1 MGRGVRVAAMPTFQL
16 MDSSTLNSMWRTGK
30 RTAFFS
36 LILLA
41 PILLIPCALR
51 AENRT
56 LVASGTITVSREKG
70 RPVFSNDGAPK
81 ADTVKAG
88 TVKAGTVKIVVTPAT
103 AGTTFTPPVATG
115 RDVNEALTPAVPLMY
130 WSNTEHRY
138 KPVPH
143 ATPMAMKA
151 AKSAVADVDRYVGS
165 ETQSGSNMQLAGNS
179 LVRSS
184 ATPREV
190 DDAIE
195 LAARRHNVDANL
207 VRALIHVES
216 NFNSKAVSRK
226 GAMGLMQ
233 LMPSTARQLKVTNP
247 FDPDQNVD
255 AGVRHLK
262 QLLQDFNGNVKLSLA
277 AYNAGAGAVHRN
289 AGIPNYAETR
299 NYVSRITSLYNS
311 GDNSPFHALGAG
323 GPRYEPMKVF
333 RDSQGVLTFTN
344 TD

>member
-1 MGRGVRVAAMPTFQL
+1 MNSTNLISTSPISTSKISARKAWISTGWNRLHQATFL
-16 MDSSTLNSMWRTGK
+16 SFIS
-30 RTAFFS
+30 
-36 LILLA
+36 
-41 PILLIPCALR
+41 LIPCALR
-51 AENRT
+51 AETKT
-56 LVASGTITVSREKG
+56 LVAAGTITVSQEKG
-70 RPVFSNDGAPK
+70 RAVFSNDGASASAAKSLLEK
-81 ADTVKAG
+81 ALPSDNG
-88 TVKAGTVKIVVTPAT
+88 VVRRP
-103 AGTTFTPPVATG
+103 GR
-115 RDVNEALTPAVPLMY
+115 RDVNEYLTPQPRFMY

-143 ATPMAMKA
+143 ATPMAIKA
-151 AKSAVADVDRYVGS
+151 AKSAAAEVVSSNGS
-165 ETQSGSNMQLAGNS
+165 ASLIGSA
-179 LVRSS
+179 

-195 LAARRHNVDANL
+195 QAARRHNVDVNL
-207 VRALIHVES
+207 VRALIRVES

-262 QLLQDFNGNVKLSLA
+262 RLLQDFNGNVKLSLA

-311 GDNSPFHALGAG
+311 GDTSPFRSMIGAH
-323 GPRYEPMKVF
+323 YEPMRIS
-333 RDSQGVLTFTN
+333 RDSMGVLTVTN

>member
-1 MGRGVRVAAMPTFQL
+1 MPMNVLNLISTDKVSARRATFL
-16 MDSSTLNSMWRTGK
+16 
-30 RTAFFS
+30 S
-36 LILLA
+36 LILLF
-41 PILLIPCALR
+41 PCALR
-51 AENRT
+51 AETKT
-56 LVASGTITVSREKG
+56 LVAAGTITVSHEKG
-70 RPVFSNDGAPK
+70 RAVFSNDGPPPSAK
-81 ADTVKAG
+81 S
-88 TVKAGTVKIVVTPAT
+88 
-103 AGTTFTPPVATG
+103 PVAKAVPSDGAAVNRTAS
-115 RDVNEALTPAVPLMY
+115 RDFTEYLTPQPRLMY

-143 ATPMAMKA
+143 ATPMAIKA
-151 AKSAVADVDRYVGS
+151 AKSAAAEVDGFVGS
-165 ETQSGSNMQLAGNS
+165 GPAGPSNS
-179 LVRSS
+179 LIGSS
-184 ATPREV
+184 ATPRAV

-195 LAARRHNVDANL
+195 QAARRHNVDANL
-207 VRALIHVES
+207 VRALIRVES

-311 GDNSPFHALGAG
+311 GDASPFRTMVGAH
-323 GPRYEPMKVF
+323 YEPMRIS
-333 RDSQGVLTFTN
+333 RDSQGVLTVTN

>member
-1 MGRGVRVAAMPTFQL
+1 MN
-16 MDSSTLNSMWRTGK
+16 STNLISTSNPWTSTGK
-30 RTAFFS
+30 ILLNRATFFS
-36 LILLA
+36 L
-41 PILLIPCALR
+41 ILLIPCALR
-51 AENRT
+51 AETKT
-56 LVASGTITVSREKG
+56 LVAAGTITVSHEKG
-70 RPVFSNDGAPK
+70 RAVFSNDGAPATK
-81 ADTVKAG
+81 AKPLVEKGLPSDKGVASS
-88 TVKAGTVKIVVTPAT
+88 T
-103 AGTTFTPPVATG
+103 AS
-115 RDVNEALTPAVPLMY
+115 RDVNEYLTPQPRLMY

-143 ATPMAMKA
+143 VTPTAMKA
-151 AKSAVADVDRYVGS
+151 AKSAVAEVDGYRGL
-165 ETQSGSNMQLAGNS
+165 NAGAS
-179 LVRSS
+179 LNTSFIGSS

-195 LAARRHNVDANL
+195 QAARRHNVDVNL
-207 VRALIHVES
+207 VRALIRVES

-299 NYVSRITSLYNS
+299 NYVSRITSLYNN
-311 GDNSPFHALGAG
+311 GDTSPFRSMVGAHYER
-323 GPRYEPMKVF
+323 RYEPMRIS
-333 RDSQGVLTFTN
+333 RDSMGVLTVTN

>member
-1 MGRGVRVAAMPTFQL
+1 MRCFLMPMNSTKL
-16 MDSSTLNSMWRTGK
+16 SSTSVTWQNRAT
-30 RTAFFS
+30 FFS
-36 LILLA
+36 LILFL
-41 PILLIPCALR
+41 PCALQ
-51 AENRT
+51 AETKT
-56 LVASGTITVSREKG
+56 LVAAGTITVSHEKG
-70 RPVFSNDGAPK
+70 RAVFSNDGPTTSSTKAPVEK
-81 ADTVKAG
+81 VLPSDSGVVSG
-88 TVKAGTVKIVVTPAT
+88 TGS
-103 AGTTFTPPVATG
+103 
-115 RDVNEALTPAVPLMY
+115 RDVNEYLAPQTRLMY

-143 ATPMAMKA
+143 ATPMAMRA
-151 AKSAVADVDRYVGS
+151 AKSAAAEVDGYVSSGAGGS
-165 ETQSGSNMQLAGNS
+165 TNTS
-179 LVRSS
+179 LIGSS

-190 DDAIE
+190 DDAIDQ
-195 LAARRHNVDANL
+195 AARRHNVDANL
-207 VRALIHVES
+207 VRALIRVES

-262 QLLQDFNGNVKLSLA
+262 KLLQDFNGNVKLSLA

-311 GDNSPFHALGAG
+311 GDTSPFRSMVGAH
-323 GPRYEPMKVF
+323 YEPMRIS
-333 RDSQGVLTFTN
+333 RDSMGVLTVTN

>member
-1 MGRGVRVAAMPTFQL
+1 MSRIGLNQAAFL
-16 MDSSTLNSMWRTGK
+16 
-30 RTAFFS
+30 S
-36 LILLA
+36 LIVLTPFALQGETKTLLA
-41 PILLIPCALR
+41 A
-51 AENRT
+51 
-56 LVASGTITVSREKG
+56 GTITVSNEKG
-70 RPVFSNDGAPK
+70 RAVFSNDGPSASTTKSLVQK
-81 ADTVKAG
+81 ALPSDNG
-88 TVKAGTVKIVVTPAT
+88 VVSRT
-103 AGTTFTPPVATG
+103 AS
-115 RDVNEALTPAVPLMY
+115 RDVNEYLTPQPRLMY

-143 ATPMAMKA
+143 ATPMAIRA
-151 AKSAVADVDRYVGS
+151 AQSAVAEVDGYRSLNPGES
-165 ETQSGSNMQLAGNS
+165 LNSGFINA
-179 LVRSS
+179 S

-195 LAARRHNVDANL
+195 QAARRHNVDANL
-207 VRALIHVES
+207 VRALIRVES

-233 LMPSTARQLKVTNP
+233 LMPGTARQLKVTNP

-262 QLLQDFNGNVKLSLA
+262 KLLQDFNGNVKLSLA

-299 NYVSRITSLYNS
+299 DYVSRITSLYNS
-311 GDNSPFHALGAG
+311 GDTSPFRGMVGAH
-323 GPRYEPMKVF
+323 YEPMRIS
-333 RDSQGVLTFTN
+333 RDSMGVLTVTN

>member
-1 MGRGVRVAAMPTFQL
+1 MKLRDAIETRKWTTTQTCGVFLAFVLA
-16 MDSSTLNSMWRTGK
+16 G
-30 RTAFFS
+30 TAG
-36 LILLA
+36 
-41 PILLIPCALR
+41 
-51 AENRT
+51 AETRNV
-56 LVASGTITVSREKG
+56 VASGTIMVASEKG
-70 RPVFSNDGAPK
+70 RTVFSNDGPASPVTSPK
-81 ADTVKAG
+81 ALPKPNGG
-88 TVKAGTVKIVVTPAT
+88 T
-103 AGTTFTPPVATG
+103 
-115 RDVNEALTPAVPLMY
+115 RDVNEYLAPPTRLMF

-143 ATPMAMKA
+143 ATPTAIKA
-151 AKSAVADVDRYVGS
+151 ARSAVAEVDTYVSSSPAMRPG
-165 ETQSGSNMQLAGNS
+165 AS
-179 LVRSS
+179 LVGTS

-190 DDAIE
+190 DSAIE
-195 LAARRHNVDANL
+195 QAAKRHNVDANL
-207 VRALIHVES
+207 VRALIRVES

-277 AYNAGAGAVHRN
+277 AYNAGAGAVHRS
-289 AGIPNYAETR
+289 AGIPNFAETR

-311 GDNSPFHALGAG
+311 GDSSPFRGMIGAH
-323 GPRYEPMKVF
+323 YEPLRVS
-333 RDSQGVLTFTN
+333 RDSQGVLTVTN

>member
-1 MGRGVRVAAMPTFQL
+1 MTTTTTA
-16 MDSSTLNSMWRTGK
+16 
-30 RTAFFS
+30 AFFS
-36 LILLA
+36 LIF
-41 PILLIPCALR
+41 LIPCALQ
-51 AENRT
+51 AETKT
-56 LVASGTITVSREKG
+56 LVARGTITVSKEKG
-70 RPVFSNDGAPK
+70 HAVFSNDGVPASSAKSLSEKPS
-81 ADTVKAG
+81 G
-88 TVKAGTVKIVVTPAT
+88 TVNGAVS
-103 AGTTFTPPVATG
+103 
-115 RDVNEALTPAVPLMY
+115 RDANEYLTPQAPLMY

-151 AKSAVADVDRYVGS
+151 AKSAVAEVNDYVVSSPNAANQNTG
-165 ETQSGSNMQLAGNS
+165 
-179 LVRSS
+179 LVRSA
-184 ATPREV
+184 ATPRQV

-195 LAARRHNVDANL
+195 QAARRHNVDANL
-207 VRALIHVES
+207 VRALIRVES

-262 QLLQDFNGNVKLSLA
+262 SLLQDFNGNVRLSLA
-277 AYNAGAGAVHRN
+277 AYNAGAGTVHRS

-299 NYVSRITSLYNS
+299 NYVNRITSLYNS
-311 GDNSPFHALGAG
+311 GDNSPFLGLSGA
-323 GPRYEPMKVF
+323 RYEPMKVF

>member
-1 MGRGVRVAAMPTFQL
+1 MR
-16 MDSSTLNSMWRTGK
+16 K
-30 RTAFFS
+30 RLHLAFVNTTKMNTTSKAAFFS
-36 LILLA
+36 LL
-41 PILLIPCALR
+41 LLIPCVLR
-51 AENRT
+51 AETKTVPKNI
-56 LVASGTITVSREKG
+56 VASGTITVSHEKG
-70 RPVFSNDGAPK
+70 RAVFSNDGAP
-81 ADTVKAG
+81 
-88 TVKAGTVKIVVTPAT
+88 VTPAKALGGEPGSEKPLRT
-103 AGTTFTPPVATG
+103 ATS
-115 RDVNEALTPAVPLMY
+115 RDVNESLAPQSRLMY

-151 AKSAVADVDRYVGS
+151 AKSAVAEVDEYVS
-165 ETQSGSNMQLAGNS
+165 SNPEVVHQNTG
-179 LVRSS
+179 LVGYQ

-195 LAARRHNVDANL
+195 QAARRHNVDANL
-207 VRALIHVES
+207 VRALIRVES

-233 LMPSTARQLKVTNP
+233 LMPGTARQLKVSNP
-247 FDPDQNVD
+247 FDPGQNVD

-262 QLLQDFNGNVKLSLA
+262 KLLQDFHGNVRLSLA
-277 AYNAGAGAVHRN
+277 AYNAGEGAVQRN
-289 AGIPNYAETR
+289 AGVPNFAETR
-299 NYVSRITSLYNS
+299 NYVSRITALYNS
-311 GDNSPFHALGAG
+311 GDTSPFRSMS